1 MSWKSTKAEGRNQAI
16 WFDSKSDNW
25 GIGALEKIGSNNFQ
39 IKAEA
44 KCGENHP
51 CDLANNCWL
60 YLKSNGHEWKDPR
73 GSTDIEFRKLHEG
86 KKNIFLNP
94 IPYGLWNIHC
104 YMGGPWKN
112 ACLCKKS
119 YFFMLNSNST

>member
-1 MSWKSTKAEGRNQAI
+1 MNNAAYSLHKSKKGIYNVHKIVNGKMSWKSTKAEGRNQAI

-86 KKNIFLNP
+86 KNIFFLKDLT
-94 IPYGLWNIHC
+94 I
-104 YMGGPWKN
+104 
-112 ACLCKKS
+112 S
-119 YFFMLNSNST
+119 SSTNF